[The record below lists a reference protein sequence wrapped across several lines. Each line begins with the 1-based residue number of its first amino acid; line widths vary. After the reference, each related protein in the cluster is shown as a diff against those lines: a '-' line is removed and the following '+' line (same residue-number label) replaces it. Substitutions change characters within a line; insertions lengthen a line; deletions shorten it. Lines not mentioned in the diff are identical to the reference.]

1 MSEYRTHIE
10 LEVDLSYDAVKG
22 RPAKMHGDDAHP
34 AEEGEIII
42 WNVTIVPKKHQR
54 PGSQPTLLS
63 LVDDLTEDAL
73 ERLVEEIGQHLADK
87 AEAEAEDDP
96 R

>member
-42 WNVTIVPKKHQR
+42 WGITIVPQTKLPDGTKQA
-54 PGSQPTLLS
+54 LS
-63 LVDDLTEDAL
+63 LVDHIPDAAL
-73 ERLVEEIGQHLADK
+73 ERLAEEIGQHLADK